1 MFQSCRVLIW
11 HEKEL
16 LNDGFFSFA
25 VVRQSIRYLPS
36 NTFLKERTLQLSK
49 IPWIFKLKNLS
60 LLVDKNH
67 IVTESSQPNQG
78 YGLKRV
84 QGSLR
89 PDVQSV
95 TFLVWQH
102 FLDQDH

>member
-1 MFQSCRVLIW
+1 MELAIGCKKSAALMFQSCRVLIW

-49 IPWIFKLKNLS
+49 IPWIFKLKNLDFFHYPY
-60 LLVDKNH
+60 LLI
-67 IVTESSQPNQG
+67 IV
-78 YGLKRV
+78 
-84 QGSLR
+84 
-89 PDVQSV
+89 
-95 TFLVWQH
+95 
-102 FLDQDH
+102 

>member
-67 IVTESSQPNQG
+67 IVTEIRNQIKVMG
-78 YGLKRV
+78 
-84 QGSLR
+84 
-89 PDVQSV
+89 
-95 TFLVWQH
+95 
-102 FLDQDH
+102 